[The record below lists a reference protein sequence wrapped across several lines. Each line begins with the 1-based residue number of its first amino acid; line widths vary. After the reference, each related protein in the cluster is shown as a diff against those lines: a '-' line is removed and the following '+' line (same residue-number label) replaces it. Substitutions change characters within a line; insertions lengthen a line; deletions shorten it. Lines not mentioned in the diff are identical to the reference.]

1 MTKFYLFIYISIGIS
16 SSVLS
21 QNLDSLRQLHRN
33 KTKIDST
40 YALATAELAYQLY
53 SLRPDSSLMLAR
65 EADSLSIK
73 LNFKK
78 GEGRANR
85 VIGIYYWSKG
95 DLSKAMRHFERALE
109 LAEKSRDQKGIA
121 SCLLN
126 IGVVHRNKGNV
137 RLAADYYFRSLKIR
151 EAIHDKQGI
160 ATTTNNLGLIYF
172 TQQMYDKA
180 LESFDYSIRVTQEI
194 HDKPGIARA
203 YLNRGKVLQMLSQH
217 QNALDSY
224 SESLKLAR
232 EVGDQRSMCLALE
245 NIANIYVLF
254 KQYDKALAM
263 LNEALTTA
271 LALNSK
277 DRIADVKEEFAI
289 YYNAIGDAQ
298 KAYQFAT
305 EGALLAKEVGVLE
318 IWKDALEQK
327 YLAEKKLGRYKEA
340 LDDHLLFIK
349 LRDSI
354 RNDEISKT
362 TLSKE
367 YDFKSEK
374 LRSEQ
379 EKKELEHLASQ
390 ERQKRIT
397 NTFAGISITLVL
409 ISLLIFISNRKI
421 NNKKRELQSARQL
434 IEQQNAEITK
444 RNETLEAEVGK
455 RTHELSEYNK
465 QLEQFAFMSAHNLRG
480 PVARILGL
488 GNLLAISP
496 EKEEEEKKMIVDKI
510 VSTTYELDEVVRD
523 INVILQAQK
532 DLTSVIVS
540 IDIPEEFKKIK
551 DILYRE
557 IQEIKPSIV
566 EDFSKVSSVNSVR
579 TYFQSIFLNL
589 LSNAV
594 KYRDPN
600 RNLEIK
606 ISTDV
611 IQGYVVV
618 SCSDNGLGIDL
629 SRLADKLFTLYSRFH
644 FHVNGKGIGLYLVKS
659 HLNSMGGKIEVESK
673 VGVGSTFRVF
683 LKSN

>member
-1 MTKFYLFIYISIGIS
+1 MFSIGVS
-16 SSVLS
+16 LSVKS

-40 YALATAELAYQLY
+40 YVLATAELAYQLY
-53 SLRPDSSLMLAR
+53 SLRPDSSLRLAR
-65 EADSLSIK
+65 EADSLSVK

-95 DLSKAMRHFERALE
+95 DLSKAMQHFERALA

-126 IGVVHRNKGNV
+126 IGVIHRNKGNV

-245 NIANIYVLF
+245 NMANIHILF
-254 KQYDKALAM
+254 KQYGKALAM

-271 LALNSK
+271 LALKSK

-354 RNDEISKT
+354 RSDEISKT

-421 NNKKRELQSARQL
+421 NSKKRELQSARQL
-434 IEQQNAEITK
+434 IEQQNAEIRK
-444 RNETLEAEVGK
+444 RNETLEEEVGK
-455 RTHELSEYNK
+455 RTHELSEYNR

-488 GNLLAISP
+488 GNLLSISP
-496 EKEEEEKKMIVDKI
+496 EKEEGEKKLIVDKI

-532 DLTSVIVS
+532 DLTSVIVP

-557 IQEIKPSIV
+557 ILEVKPSIV
-566 EDFSKVSSVNSVR
+566 EDFSKVSSIKSVR

-594 KYRDPN
+594 KYRDPD

-611 IQGYVVV
+611 IQDYVVI